1 LKHLCTLGFL
11 IPLGAF
17 VLCILITLIKN
28 FREAN
33 ETHCLVENILPSIS
47 VSVSEFYPQNTLW
60 RLAIGVDSFPRY
72 LISFIYY
79 KYYFSNRF
87 AKFKNS
93 FLYLRVVQMA
103 FLSHFI
109 ELTCLLL
116 LTYVSS
122 VEYFELHAA
131 SFIIF
136 LISST
141 IYMIL
146 IISTHYLQR
155 HVPLISENDE
165 NRDKERQSQRLKMS
179 IFIFYLISII
189 GSLYFYTRHNEYCE
203 PYVYSLFS
211 LCEYLTVLAN
221 IAYHMVIF
229 YDFNLFDNR
238 FRLSFLHLNK
248 IK

>member
-1 LKHLCTLGFL
+1 MKHLCTLGFL

-17 VLCILITLIKN
+17 ILCILITLIKD

-33 ETHCLVENILPSIS
+33 ETHCLVSNILPSIS
-47 VSVSEFYPQNTLW
+47 SSVSEFFPQNTLW

-72 LISFIYY
+72 LIAFIYY
-79 KYYFSNRF
+79 KHYFSIRRVE
-87 AKFKNS
+87 FKNA
-93 FLYLRVVQMA
+93 FLYSSVVQMA
-103 FLSHFI
+103 FLFHSI

-122 VEYFELHAA
+122 VEYFELHAV
-131 SFIIF
+131 SFILF

-146 IISTHYLQR
+146 AISTYYLQR
-155 HVPLISENDE
+155 NPLLISENCE
-165 NRDKERQSQRLKMS
+165 KERQSHHLKLS
-179 IFIFYLISII
+179 IFLFYLISIL
-189 GSLYFYTRHNEYCE
+189 GSVYFYIRHNEYCE

-229 YDFNLFDNR
+229 YDLNLFEN
-238 FRLSFLHLNK
+238 SFKLTFLQLNK